1 MAQQNYQEAQ
11 TADAARQQAAE
22 ALTGAAQA
30 LGSAAGGAG
39 TGDLNT
45 AITQL
50 QQGADQLQT
59 GLAAYTD
66 GVGQAAAGSAALA
79 DPPTA
84 CPPCRPVHSSFRR
97 AQIPLVTGLTQLQS
111 GTSQLAQ
118 LGTAAHRR
126 HRPGGQW
133 QRGSAAGTAVL
144 RQGADHEQP
153 GCPGHRQR
161 QSAKRHEQP
170 ERQAARPTDG
180 IRRLQQGTQDPEG
193 RQAASW

>member
-66 GVGQAAAGSAALA
+66 GVQARLPRAARHWRI
-79 DPPTA
+79 PPTA

-97 AQIPLVTGLTQLQS
+97 AQIPL
-111 GTSQLAQ
+111 
-118 LGTAAHRR
+118 
-126 HRPGGQW
+126 
-133 QRGSAAGTAVL
+133 
-144 RQGADHEQP
+144 
-153 GCPGHRQR
+153 
-161 QSAKRHEQP
+161 
-170 ERQAARPTDG
+170 
-180 IRRLQQGTQDPEG
+180 
-193 RQAASW
+193 